1 MINIRRLHC
10 VKTTLGVPL
19 CERYG
24 TRKNSPLGSEQYPR
38 FLRLGL
44 QREWDGRRG
53 GHRGAL
59 AHRISAGIG
68 ARTIMEFEDPELLVA
83 RPVGLITGSGA
94 KGIWR
99 NLQVSIAETQ
109 DACV

>member
-1 MINIRRLHC
+1 M
-10 VKTTLGVPL
+10 
-19 CERYG
+19 
-24 TRKNSPLGSEQYPR
+24 
-38 FLRLGL
+38 
-44 QREWDGRRG
+44 
-53 GHRGAL
+53 L

-68 ARTIMEFEDPELLVA
+68 ARTIMEIEDPELLVA

-94 KGIWR
+94 RGIWR